1 VIDNADDT
9 ELFQGASLDDY
20 LPLNQNGS
28 IVFTT
33 RNHQAVIKLY
43 AIPIPVEKL
52 LCLLTNLPLAI
63 RQASDYLNM
72 YQMSSTRYVEIYQ
85 SSEDEMNIS
94 TKLDIQN

>member
-1 VIDNADDT
+1 MDKS
-9 ELFQGASLDDY
+9 EASRL
-20 LPLNQNGS
+20 LRSGKLNLSLVEGENS
-28 IVFTT
+28 DST
-33 RNHQAVIKLY
+33 
-43 AIPIPVEKL
+43 EKL

-63 RQASDYLNM
+63 RQASDYLNI